1 MKIEQSIEDMV
12 KKPLTPQQ
20 IADYKDR
27 LNQADKYGKKLF
39 KIWTLIILIS
49 LGLIALFFQ
58 YSGMSLGFLIV
69 VPLLFALL
77 WVVGLLFTIGTTSLK
92 KYPTSLVVEGVEYI
106 RGTTGAEFKEV
117 DINENNLPEKG
128 SGRIFYQKISQQG
141 RKPIALE
148 KHILTEIT
156 SF

>member
-58 YSGMSLGFLIV
+58 YSGMSLGFLRFCRKVTKRLELAIFIDR
-69 VPLLFALL
+69 LCRQ
-77 WVVGLLFTIGTTSLK
+77 T
-92 KYPTSLVVEGVEYI
+92 VEG
-106 RGTTGAEFKEV
+106 
-117 DINENNLPEKG
+117 LC
-128 SGRIFYQKISQQG
+128 
-141 RKPIALE
+141 
-148 KHILTEIT
+148 
-156 SF
+156 